1 MFYACDTMISKLE
14 DSKEMMFY
22 SDVLFGFLNKAVVWG
37 EDSHQI
43 SDYYCHWLA
52 AILLSLS

>member
-22 SDVLFGFLNKAVVWG
+22 SDVLFGFLNKAVV
-37 EDSHQI
+37 
-43 SDYYCHWLA
+43 
-52 AILLSLS
+52 